1 MQKSCTLSSIIGKVM
16 VTDLSGDTDLDRDED
31 FLLSEDL
38 FVEEEAFLSSFFSRT
53 SRDLEDSVY
62 PAVEALRGSCSS
74 G

>member
-1 MQKSCTLSSIIGKVM
+1 MQKSCTLSSILGKVM

-31 FLLSEDL
+31 FLLSEGL
-38 FVEEEAFLSSFFSRT
+38 FAEEEAFLSSFFSLT

-62 PAVEALRGSCSS
+62 PAVEASRGSCSS